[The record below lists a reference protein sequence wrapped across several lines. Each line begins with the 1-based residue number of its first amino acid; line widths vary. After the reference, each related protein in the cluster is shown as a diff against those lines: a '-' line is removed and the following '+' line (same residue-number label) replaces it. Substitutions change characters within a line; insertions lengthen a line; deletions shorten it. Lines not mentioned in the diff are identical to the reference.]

1 MTRVSGWSRLAIAV
15 LVGGVLV
22 AAQGPVTGNTKPT
35 TVRVALA
42 RSLPSMKGESL
53 KVTVAEITYAPGAA
67 SAPHSH
73 PCPVAGY
80 VVAGAVRMQVKG
92 EAEAVYRA
100 GDSFWESAN
109 GVHQIS
115 ANASST
121 EPAKFV
127 VYFLCDHETQLS
139 VPPADGTK

>member
-1 MTRVSGWSRLAIAV
+1 MTRVSGWGSLAIAM
-15 LVGGVLV
+15 LVGVVLV
-22 AAQGPVTGNTKPT
+22 AAQDRVDRDSKPT

-42 RSLPSMKGESL
+42 RSLPPMKGESL
-53 KVTVAEITYAPGAA
+53 KITVAEITYAPGAA

-100 GDSFWESAN
+100 GESFFESAN
-109 GVHQIS
+109 GVHLIS
-115 ANASST
+115 ANASGT

-139 VPPADGTK
+139 VPPVDGTK